1 MLSRPGSVLS
11 SSGWRLG
18 IQPNSPRCPGQSPMT
33 EDGLAPVSAGPRRAP
48 YPPATPIQGTWGAR
62 PWLPARPR
70 KQTSGHCT
78 GVLPILFLDFSRLS
92 CFLLETCRF
101 HVCAG
106 KHRGVQPKTHTDPQV
121 PARPDPQ
128 TCGSRGRLPALPDLP
143 LASGLRAHTS
153 HPPPRTD
160 RPSRTPFG
168 SDRDAA
174 ARMVEVS
181 GSSVPAGVGRGGFAP
196 ANGLEAHRL
205 PHLGPPRT
213 AQIQI
218 LLVRQCVRRLLG
230 TQHCR
235 LASLRFEV
243 SLKEHFCYNDQNN
256 KQNTNNRYNTPQTV
270 TQARSDSNHAK

>member
-1 MLSRPGSVLS
+1 M
-11 SSGWRLG
+11 
-18 IQPNSPRCPGQSPMT
+18 QPNSPRCPGQPPMT

-48 YPPATPIQGTWGAR
+48 YPPATPIQGTWGAW

-92 CFLLETCRF
+92 CFLLETCRL

-128 TCGSRGRLPALPDLP
+128 TCWSRDRLPVLPDLP
-143 LASGLRAHTS
+143 LAFGLRAHTS

-181 GSSVPAGVGRGGFAP
+181 GSSVPAGVGWGGAGLHLPMALKRTGCPAWGRRGRCKSKSFWFGSVS
-196 ANGLEAHRL
+196 GGSRAH
-205 PHLGPPRT
+205 
-213 AQIQI
+213 
-218 LLVRQCVRRLLG
+218 
-230 TQHCR
+230 
-235 LASLRFEV
+235 S
-243 SLKEHFCYNDQNN
+243 
-256 KQNTNNRYNTPQTV
+256 TV
-270 TQARSDSNHAK
+270 GWLH